1 MAITCSISVMMSSGS
16 KVISSSSAEKK
27 NEDCNIYVVPTS
39 LHSPTGK
46 PIKKFTN
53 FPPKTNYLFNK
64 INHYMYLILYIKR
77 SNSASLH

>member
-46 PIKKFTN
+46 PIKKIHELSPQN
-53 FPPKTNYLFNK
+53 QLFIQQNQ
-64 INHYMYLILYIKR
+64 
-77 SNSASLH
+77 SLHVFNPLHKEK